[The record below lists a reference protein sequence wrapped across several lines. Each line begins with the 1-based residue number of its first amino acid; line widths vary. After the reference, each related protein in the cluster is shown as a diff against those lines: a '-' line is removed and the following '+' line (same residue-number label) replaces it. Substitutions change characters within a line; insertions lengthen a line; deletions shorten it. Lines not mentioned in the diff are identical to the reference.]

1 MKYHIYIPFEL
12 LPNEKFVLD
21 CSLSKV
27 SIEAHVMCAS
37 PHRKAHKC
45 SYTSQAKRE
54 EKRWKLENNPPFKA
68 CKGQM
73 DIRPLSV
80 TFTIPLS
87 SLAHTNPNH
96 C

>member
-21 CSLSKV
+21 YSLSKV

-37 PHRKAHKC
+37 PHRKAHKF

-54 EKRWKLENNPPFKA
+54 RKKDGNWKTTLPSKPAKGRW
-68 CKGQM
+68 
-73 DIRPLSV
+73 
-80 TFTIPLS
+80 T
-87 SLAHTNPNH
+87 
-96 C
+96 